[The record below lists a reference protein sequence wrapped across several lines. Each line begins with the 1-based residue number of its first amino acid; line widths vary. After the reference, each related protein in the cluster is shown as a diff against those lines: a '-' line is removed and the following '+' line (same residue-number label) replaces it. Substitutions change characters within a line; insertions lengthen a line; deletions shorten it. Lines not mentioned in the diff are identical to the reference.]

1 MSSEQTVM
9 HSDVADGARRQSGAH
24 RDRDTAKK
32 EINGYNFSKPLVS
45 SLGEIFMNKLFK
57 TV

>member
-1 MSSEQTVM
+1 M